1 MSLLPAV
8 RTPYLVILLAA
19 LVGVVAIVACGDGG
33 NGLTGSVKIDGS
45 STVFPIAEAMGE
57 EFQLLNRRVRLT
69 VGISG
74 TGGGFKKFC
83 RKETD
88 ITNASRPIK
97 ASEVE
102 TCADNGV
109 EFIEL
114 PIAIDGL
121 SVMVNPK
128 NDWVDHLTVE
138 ELKRIWEPASK
149 VKRWSDVRPEWPD
162 KRISLVGPDT
172 DSGTFDYFTEA
183 IVGEEGASRPDFT
196 ASADDNVLVQAIA
209 GEENALG
216 YFGYAFF
223 VANMDKLKLVPIDS
237 GNGPVAP
244 TEQTVGD
251 GTYQPLSRPLLI
263 YISKRS
269 VTEKPEVLEFVNFFL
284 DEESGL
290 LVEEGGYVT
299 LTSEIY
305 QLVRQRFNDRVT
317 GSMFAGG
324 SQVGVS
330 LEELLSRR

>member
-1 MSLLPAV
+1 MKTVSFRPGLRIGVLAG
-8 RTPYLVILLAA
+8 LVLMVLALA
-19 LVGVVAIVACGDGG
+19 ACGDDGS
-33 NGLTGSVKIDGS
+33 GLTGSVKIDGS

-57 EFQLLNRRVRLT
+57 EFQLLHRKVRLT
-69 VGISG
+69 VGVSG

-83 RKETD
+83 REETD
-88 ITNASRPIK
+88 VTNASRPIK

-102 TCADNGV
+102 TCADSGI

-138 ELKRIWEPASK
+138 ELKRIWEPASE

-216 YFGYAFF
+216 YFGYSFY
-223 VANMDKLKLVPIDS
+223 VENRDKLKLVPIDS
-237 GNGPVAP
+237 GTGPVIP

-251 GTYQPLSRPLLI
+251 GTYQPLSRPLLV
-263 YISKRS
+263 YVNKRS

-284 DEESGL
+284 DEENGL

-330 LEELLSRR
+330 LEELLSKR

>member
-57 EFQLLNRRVRLT
+57 EFQLLNRRIRLT

-138 ELKRIWEPASK
+138 ELKRIWEPASE

>member
-330 LEELLSRR
+330 LEELLSKR